1 MQGPPKEVVITKC
14 VPSPNPLEVS
24 KTGKPGKPNIFRFLT
39 YDTDRDYEIA
49 FPPGIVNGGKI
60 ECSAGHPSRPVV
72 IRPDAPEGSFEYGI
86 AATKGPECILPDRVD
101 PPTIMVED

>member
-1 MQGPPKEVVITKC
+1 M
-14 VPSPNPLEVS
+14 
-24 KTGKPGKPNIFRFLT
+24 
-39 YDTDRDYEIA
+39 
-49 FPPGIVNGGKI
+49 NGGKI
-60 ECSAGHPSRPVV
+60 ECSAGQPSRPVV